1 MQKEEIKNEL
11 ENELKKMNNSL
22 RRINELL
29 GIETENKTNKTNEV
43 ETVTVTEILHY
54 VGMPSNLSGFWYTRD
69 AILMVIKDVNVLRGI
84 TKNIYPDIAKKYK
97 SSPSRVER
105 AIRHAVEVAWSRGDT
120 GYIDTIFGYTVD
132 IKRGKPSNSEFIAS
146 LADYINNYIK

>member
-1 MQKEEIKNEL
+1 MQKEEEIRSEL
-11 ENELKKMNNSL
+11 RKMNNSL
-22 RRINELL
+22 RKINELL
-29 GIETENKTNKTNEV
+29 GIETKNKTDEV
-43 ETVTVTEILHY
+43 GTEIITVTEILHY
-54 VGMPSNLSGFWYTRD
+54 VGMPSNLSGFLYTRD

-105 AIRHAVEVAWSRGDT
+105 AIRHAVEVAWSRGNT
-120 GYIDTIFGYTVD
+120 EYIDTIFGYTVD